1 MDNASLENNQN
12 LPKKRGGPRPGSGR
26 PKGSV
31 NKITAEEFFNT
42 FRKQT
47 GKEYLTEMVKRIS
60 GAYDLIAQ
68 ASTLEEKHEALATAH
83 KYDSLVAKYIFT
95 DIQQVDHTSNG
106 ESLGVQLIFKPQE
119 LDDWKPDN
127 N

>member
-1 MDNASLENNQN
+1 MDEQNLDNNQN

-31 NKITAEEFFNT
+31 NKITAEEFFDT

-47 GKEYLTEMVKRIS
+47 GKEYLKEMVKRIN
-60 GAYDLIAQ
+60 GAYELINQ
-68 ASTLEEKHEALATAH
+68 ANTLEEKHEALATAH

-95 DIQQVDHTSNG
+95 DIQQVDHTTNG
-106 ESLGVQLIFKPQE
+106 QTLTPQIIFTPCE
-119 LDDWKPDN
+119 LEEWKTRDT
-127 N
+127 